1 MHKIIFLVCVHAHK
15 TRLIIK
21 MCAEMRINMKK
32 RTACITGA
40 SSGIGYEMAKKLSA
54 LGYDLILVARNTKA
68 LKKLA
73 ASLDTDCEIYT
84 CDLSDG
90 KSCIKLGRK
99 LSKRSDI
106 HIFINNA
113 GFGDIG
119 DFEKT
124 SMAKDISMINVNIRA
139 MHILTKYMLR
149 SFKKMNRGYIM
160 NVASSAGLLPGGPYM
175 ATYYATK
182 SYVTSLTTSLNGELK
197 AAHSNVHICMLC
209 PGPVD
214 TNFNNTAG
222 VEFAL
227 PGISAEYCA
236 SYALL
241 QMFKG
246 RVTIV
251 PTFTMKAAVI
261 ASKLAPREFAAAI
274 AAKQQMKKRKDTHNR

>member
-1 MHKIIFLVCVHAHK
+1 
-15 TRLIIK
+15 
-21 MCAEMRINMKK
+21 MKK

-40 SSGIGYEMAKKLSA
+40 SSGIGREMAKKLSA
-54 LGYDLILVARNTKA
+54 LGYNLILVSRNTKA
-68 LKKLA
+68 LKELA
-73 ASLDTDCEIYT
+73 QTLDTDCEIYA

-99 LSKRSDI
+99 LSKRNDI
-106 HIFINNA
+106 FVFINNA

-119 DFEKT
+119 DFERT
-124 SMAKDISMINVNIRA
+124 SLSKDISMLNVNVRA
-139 MHILTKYMLR
+139 THILTKYMLR

-175 ATYYATK
+175 ATYHATK
-182 SYVTSLTTSLNGELK
+182 SYVTSLTTSINGELK

-222 VEFAL
+222 VTFAL

-246 RVTIV
+246 KVTIV

-261 ASKLAPREFAAAI
+261 ASKLAPRELAAAI
-274 AAKQQMKKRKDTHNR
+274 TAKQQMKKRKDNKH

>member
-1 MHKIIFLVCVHAHK
+1 
-15 TRLIIK
+15 
-21 MCAEMRINMKK
+21 MKL
-32 RTACITGA
+32 ACITGA
-40 SSGIGYEMAKKLSA
+40 SSGIGKEFAYLLAELE
-54 LGYDLILVARNTKA
+54 YDLILVGRNTDA
-68 LKKLA
+68 LH
-73 ASLDTDCEIYT
+73 EIADNVAVRCKCIT
-84 CDLSDG
+84 CDLSDE
-90 KSCIKLGRK
+90 KSCVKLGRK
-99 LSKRSDI
+99 LRQYPLDI
-106 HIFINNA
+106 MINNA
-113 GFGDIG
+113 GFGELGTFAETKLKNDIN
-119 DFEKT
+119 
-124 SMAKDISMINVNIRA
+124 MINVNIKA
-139 MHILTKYMLR
+139 VHILTKAVLPGFIQR
-149 SFKKMNRGYIM
+149 DRGYIM

>member
-1 MHKIIFLVCVHAHK
+1 
-15 TRLIIK
+15 
-21 MCAEMRINMKK
+21 
-32 RTACITGA
+32 
-40 SSGIGYEMAKKLSA
+40 MAKKLSA

-73 ASLDTDCEIYT
+73 SSLDTDCEIYT

-149 SFKKMNRGYIM
+149 SFKKLNRGYIM

>member
-1 MHKIIFLVCVHAHK
+1 
-15 TRLIIK
+15 
-21 MCAEMRINMKK
+21 
-32 RTACITGA
+32 
-40 SSGIGYEMAKKLSA
+40 
-54 LGYDLILVARNTKA
+54 
-68 LKKLA
+68 
-73 ASLDTDCEIYT
+73 
-84 CDLSDG
+84 
-90 KSCIKLGRK
+90 
-99 LSKRSDI
+99 
-106 HIFINNA
+106 
-113 GFGDIG
+113 
-119 DFEKT
+119 
-124 SMAKDISMINVNIRA
+124 MAKDISMINVNIRA

-149 SFKKMNRGYIM
+149 SFKTMNRGYIM

-222 VEFAL
+222 VTFAL